1 MEWVGWI
8 RSSRRRE
15 EKWATARFRP
25 RKVRKEKKRKKKNK
39 KKEKEDGSAQELCS
53 SGLEREKEGGNWFS
67 NF

>member
-25 RKVRKEKKRKKKNK
+25 SQEGEERKKK
-39 KKEKEDGSAQELCS
+39 KE
-53 SGLEREKEGGNWFS
+53 EK
-67 NF
+67 